1 MPSDTSI
8 NLRTSAVAA
17 FFARLLVHPLDNLK
31 VSIQHSKGIP
41 EGIVPRLEHLIT
53 TFQRHHNTQHKKSWQ
68 DRSLALGRRSGAAFA
83 KDRISFCRGVYQG
96 VSFALAFQVPALA
109 LFLSTYDGTKHAL
122 AHIADSE
129 NMSTFHIHHFETH
142 LVSGLMAKM
151 AGTTLWAPM
160 NRIQSMAAHPAM
172 PMTLKE
178 AFRLGKQVCRSE
190 GLAGLWSGYGTTLSS
205 LLPYTM
211 LYFASY
217 EQLKQMARWMV
228 VEKAKDQDGSWSHLD
243 AIQEY
248 WSVLGQPAYVPV
260 KADLSPGTFMMCIT
274 GAVVF
279 SSFVCQTASA
289 IRTLTWDRH
298 AQMTSVA
305 NLDTEKASSLRR
317 PHSLPNLLQSF
328 QIQPSS
334 LPLSPL
340 SPLPRSPTKIPPPSA
355 FANNKVGQSTSYKPG
370 HMMTMMTSPLQ
381 QANVNMP
388 GQSLSQIRSW
398 AAQILDGLIYLNT
411 HGIAHR
417 TLTLSN
423 VLLNENGAIKLSNY
437 GLYNM
442 TKGGSLVQFSI
453 GDPHYLSPNTLGQNY
468 TSGLQD
474 YSIDV
479 WPVGVVLTEM
489 FLGESFWRK
498 DRLDLDE
505 LISSL
510 FAIRRLSTKSKT
522 WIKECPESIGVNPS
536 VLSFLQ
542 SGSLPRQDGT
552 RHKEEES
559 EIQAFTAFLR
569 DCLSLGESNS
579 WEAAQMRRHNF
590 FKSYDLAEGI
600 LVSPSEPVAKLW
612 HEKPYIQSSFLPDY
626 EGEVERLRIAIS
638 QGNILADDSE
648 TDGPAVKPREILST
662 LPLSQV
668 FYLWKLAGGDVEAQ
682 FRRNGRLVGTPAIQ
696 LLPKV
701 VQIAETNAGG
711 SREERSAV
719 RDIADLFSDM
729 TCILPLENLE
739 AEILK
744 SIHEPNKD
752 QFSWDTDYFL
762 FSDPDEMNFLQG
774 TMGDSKSKSKDTG
787 NGGNSSEDGF
797 LYPDSMRFTPGVPG
811 ESKLSSG
818 LAMPGV
824 LGSGGGMVPGFQPL
838 AQQPTKTRV
847 KVPLSIRE
855 KDLGYQYQ
863 RLAMFTDLLLQYPAS
878 RAEILH
884 HSKIDIPPLLRG
896 KVWAAILGVV
906 GDYQLVYSD
915 FDKYTEKPTDR
926 QIELDVPRCHQYNQL
941 MFSPSGHE
949 KMKRLL
955 KCWVEANEHLV
966 YWQGLDSCCAP
977 FLTLN
982 FNNEALAFS
991 CIQKFLPKYLKDMF
1005 LHDNSKVIHEYLA
1018 VFRHLLSYHDPEL
1031 SSHLDHIRFI
1041 PQLYAISWF
1050 MTLFTH
1056 IFPLDKIY
1064 HLWDKI
1070 LVGPSSLPLFVGIA
1084 ILQQFRQEL
1093 LRSEFNEAIGIFSES
1108 FPEMDIEKCIETALA
1123 MCRVTPPSTCW
1134 LSYDQESREMRRQL
1148 SAGGEN
1154 GAGTGTGVA
1163 NGETAPSGQ
1172 NGPISTGENT
1182 SANTINNKLS
1192 SDQQQPQQESS
1203 RRSRDLELEKRLSG
1217 GLSLGQGPTGGLNWW
1232 EEPLSIET
1240 MNVELAPRIHLSDF
1254 VRLRQQAL
1262 VIDIRPEHEFRNGH
1276 YPLSI
1281 HMVAGQ
1287 LELLVHILKK
1297 LKKNYLVVISGRGES
1312 GSEFAS
1318 SLVREG
1324 FSRVALLMGGIDA
1337 LRIAE
1342 SSPSTTSTAAG
1353 GAAPLSPSSAAVTT
1367 TTGSSSSSSSTTPP
1381 ICSCRAFR
1389 QVISVHSKVKEEV
1402 VVHKCKTPFA
1412 PRSTIRRQAVVR
1424 STTVSQS

>member
-1 MPSDTSI
+1 
-8 NLRTSAVAA
+8 
-17 FFARLLVHPLDNLK
+17 
-31 VSIQHSKGIP
+31 
-41 EGIVPRLEHLIT
+41 
-53 TFQRHHNTQHKKSWQ
+53 
-68 DRSLALGRRSGAAFA
+68 
-83 KDRISFCRGVYQG
+83 
-96 VSFALAFQVPALA
+96 
-109 LFLSTYDGTKHAL
+109 
-122 AHIADSE
+122 
-129 NMSTFHIHHFETH
+129 
-142 LVSGLMAKM
+142 
-151 AGTTLWAPM
+151 
-160 NRIQSMAAHPAM
+160 
-172 PMTLKE
+172 
-178 AFRLGKQVCRSE
+178 
-190 GLAGLWSGYGTTLSS
+190 
-205 LLPYTM
+205 
-211 LYFASY
+211 
-217 EQLKQMARWMV
+217 
-228 VEKAKDQDGSWSHLD
+228 
-243 AIQEY
+243 
-248 WSVLGQPAYVPV
+248 
-260 KADLSPGTFMMCIT
+260 
-274 GAVVF
+274 
-279 SSFVCQTASA
+279 
-289 IRTLTWDRH
+289 
-298 AQMTSVA
+298 
-305 NLDTEKASSLRR
+305 
-317 PHSLPNLLQSF
+317 
-328 QIQPSS
+328 
-334 LPLSPL
+334 
-340 SPLPRSPTKIPPPSA
+340 
-355 FANNKVGQSTSYKPG
+355 
-370 HMMTMMTSPLQ
+370 
-381 QANVNMP
+381 
-388 GQSLSQIRSW
+388 
-398 AAQILDGLIYLNT
+398 
-411 HGIAHR
+411 
-417 TLTLSN
+417 
-423 VLLNENGAIKLSNY
+423 
-437 GLYNM
+437 M

-453 GDPHYLSPNTLGQNY
+453 GDPHYLSPSTLGQDY

-474 YSIDV
+474 YSVDI
-479 WPVGVVLTEM
+479 WSIGVMLTEM

-505 LISSL
+505 LINSL
-510 FAIRRLSTKSKT
+510 FAIRRLSTKSKS
-522 WIKECPESIGVNPS
+522 WIKDCPESIGVNPV

-542 SGSLPRQDGT
+542 SGSQACQGIAGHREEDSELQDF
-552 RHKEEES
+552 
-559 EIQAFTAFLR
+559 AAFLR
-569 DCLSLGESNS
+569 ECLSLGVSNS
-579 WEAAQMRRHNF
+579 REAAQMRRHDF
-590 FKSYDLAEGI
+590 FKSYNLAQGI
-600 LVSPSEPVAKLW
+600 SISPSEPVPKLW

-626 EGEVERLRIAIS
+626 EGEVERLRKAIS
-638 QGNILADDSE
+638 RSKALADDSE
-648 TDGPAVKPREILST
+648 ADGQVTKPHDILSK

-682 FRRNGRLVGTPAIQ
+682 FRRNGRLIGTPAIQ
-696 LLPKV
+696 LLPKI
-701 VQIAETNAGG
+701 VQIADSSAGG
-711 SREERSAV
+711 SREERSSV

-729 TCILPLENLE
+729 TCLLPLENLE

-774 TMGDSKSKSKDTG
+774 TMGDSKNKDKNAG
-787 NGGNSSEDGF
+787 SSSNSGEDGF
-797 LYPDSMRFTPGVPG
+797 LYPDSMRFTPRASN
-811 ESKLSSG
+811 EATSKLSFG
-818 LAMPGV
+818 LVTSSA
-824 LGSGGGMVPGFQPL
+824 LGSTGGMVTGFQSL
-838 AQQPTKTRV
+838 AQQTTKTRV

-906 GDYQLVYSD
+906 GDYQQVYSD

-1018 VFRHLLSYHDPEL
+1018 VFQHLLSYHDPEL

-1148 SAGGEN
+1148 SSGCEGGAE
-1154 GAGTGTGVA
+1154 TGTGMA
-1163 NGETAPSGQ
+1163 NREIIPSGQ
-1172 NGPISTGENT
+1172 NGSIVHGENFT
-1182 SANTINNKLS
+1182 STTNTVNNNA
-1192 SDQQQPQQESS
+1192 SDQQQLQQESS

-1217 GLSLGQGPTGGLNWW
+1217 GLSLGHGPKGSLNWW

-1240 MNVELAPRIHLSDF
+1240 MNAELAPRIHRSDF

-1262 VIDIRPEHEFRNGH
+1262 VIDIRPESEFRNGH

-1281 HMVAGQ
+1281 HIVAGH
-1287 LELLVHILKK
+1287 LELLVHILRK
-1297 LKKNYLVVISGRGES
+1297 LKKNYLVVIAGRGEF
-1312 GSEFAS
+1312 GPEFAS

-1324 FSRVALLMGGIDA
+1324 FPRVALLMGGIDA

-1342 SSPSTTSTAAG
+1342 LSPSSSAT
-1353 GAAPLSPSSAAVTT
+1353 GAASGATPLSPSLTASTT
-1367 TTGSSSSSSSTTPP
+1367 TTTSSATTPA
-1381 ICSCRAFR
+1381 ICSCRVIR
-1389 QVISVHSKVKEEV
+1389 QAISVHSKVKEEV
-1402 VVHKCKTPFA
+1402 AVLKCKTPFA
-1412 PRSTIRRQAVVR
+1412 PRSTVRRQAVIR
-1424 STTVSQS
+1424 SSTASQS

>member
-1 MPSDTSI
+1 MATFATCPDLHRHPSTHFAG
-8 NLRTSAVAA
+8 LAA
-17 FFARLLVHPLDNLK
+17 
-31 VSIQHSKGIP
+31 
-41 EGIVPRLEHLIT
+41 
-53 TFQRHHNTQHKKSWQ
+53 
-68 DRSLALGRRSGAAFA
+68 
-83 KDRISFCRGVYQG
+83 ISFC
-96 VSFALAFQVPALA
+96 
-109 LFLSTYDGTKHAL
+109 
-122 AHIADSE
+122 
-129 NMSTFHIHHFETH
+129 
-142 LVSGLMAKM
+142 
-151 AGTTLWAPM
+151 
-160 NRIQSMAAHPAM
+160 
-172 PMTLKE
+172 
-178 AFRLGKQVCRSE
+178 
-190 GLAGLWSGYGTTLSS
+190 
-205 LLPYTM
+205 
-211 LYFASY
+211 
-217 EQLKQMARWMV
+217 
-228 VEKAKDQDGSWSHLD
+228 AKDNVDDELHGVPPATSYIFGQSQFLKSLSHPNLCEYLD
-243 AIQEY
+243 VIKGKRDRLFVIQEHY
-248 WSVLGQPAYVPV
+248 SNSLGLIRSAQESDE
-260 KADLSPGTFMMCIT
+260 KE
-274 GAVVF
+274 GAP
-279 SSFVCQTASA
+279 
-289 IRTLTWDRH
+289 
-298 AQMTSVA
+298 
-305 NLDTEKASSLRR
+305 K
-317 PHSLPNLLQSF
+317 
-328 QIQPSS
+328 
-334 LPLSPL
+334 
-340 SPLPRSPTKIPPPSA
+340 
-355 FANNKVGQSTSYKPG
+355 
-370 HMMTMMTSPLQ
+370 
-381 QANVNMP
+381 
-388 GQSLSQIRSW
+388 GQSLSQIRAW
-398 AAQILDGLIYLNT
+398 AAQILDGLVYLNT
-411 HGIAHR
+411 HGVAHR
-417 TLTLSN
+417 TLTLAN
-423 VLLNENGAIKLSNY
+423 ILLNENGTAKLYNY

-474 YSIDV
+474 YSVDV
-479 WPVGVVLTEM
+479 WSVGVILTEM
-489 FLGESFWRK
+489 YLGESFWRK

-505 LISSL
+505 LVGSL
-510 FAIRRLSTKSKT
+510 FAIRKLSTKSKT
-522 WIKECPESIGVNPS
+522 WIKDCPESIGVNPV

-542 SGSLPRQDGT
+542 TGRLAHQEGTSPKESDGDL
-552 RHKEEES
+552 EEFAS
-559 EIQAFTAFLR
+559 FLR
-569 DCLSLGESNS
+569 ECLGLGESS
-579 WEAAQMRRHNF
+579 SREAAQMRRHDF
-590 FKSYDLAEGI
+590 FKSYNQAEGI
-600 LVSPSEPVAKLW
+600 SGSLSEPVPKLW
-612 HEKPYIQSSFLPDY
+612 HEKPYIQSSFLSNY
-626 EGEVERLRIAIS
+626 EGEVERLRKAIS
-638 QGNILADDSE
+638 QGKALTDDTG
-648 TDGPAVKPREILST
+648 TDGQAAMPRDILSK
-662 LPLSQV
+662 LPLPQV

-701 VQIAETNAGG
+701 VRIAESAAGG
-711 SREERSAV
+711 SREERSSV
-719 RDIADLFSDM
+719 RDIADLFSDT
-729 TCILPLENLE
+729 TCLLPLENLE

-774 TMGDSKSKSKDTG
+774 TMGDNKPKAKEA
-787 NGGNSSEDGF
+787 GNSAASGDDGF
-797 LYPDSMRFTPGVPG
+797 LYPDSMRFTPGTSNG
-811 ESKLSSG
+811 LATKLSVSG
-818 LAMPGV
+818 SFA
-824 LGSGGGMVPGFQPL
+824 SAGGNVTGFQPL

-863 RLAMFTDLLLQYPAS
+863 RLSMFTDLLLQYPAS

-906 GDYQLVYSD
+906 GDYQQVYTD
-915 FDKYTEKPTDR
+915 YDKYTEKSTDR

-1134 LSYDQESREMRRQL
+1134 LSYDKESREMRRQL
-1148 SAGGEN
+1148 SVGGESG
-1154 GAGTGTGVA
+1154 GAGTGAGPVA
-1163 NGETAPSGQ
+1163 GATATNGETAQ
-1172 NGPISTGENT
+1172 NGSTGTGNGENAS
-1182 SANTINNKLS
+1182 SANNKLS
-1192 SDQQQPQQESS
+1192 DHQQQQPRQESS

-1217 GLSLGQGPTGGLNWW
+1217 GLGLGQGPNGGGINGGGLHWW

-1240 MNVELAPRIHLSDF
+1240 MNAELAPRIHRSDF
-1254 VRLRQQAL
+1254 VRLRQQCL
-1262 VIDIRPEHEFRNGH
+1262 VIDIRPESEFRNGH

-1297 LKKNYLVVISGRGES
+1297 LKKNYLVVIAGRGDS
-1312 GSEFAS
+1312 GPEFAS

-1324 FSRVALLMGGIDA
+1324 FARVALLMGGIDA

-1342 SSPSTTSTAAG
+1342 ASAEGMAV
-1353 GAAPLSPSSAAVTT
+1353 PLSPSLTPASTTGGVSTATT
-1367 TTGSSSSSSSTTPP
+1367 TTSSAASTPTV
-1381 ICSCRAFR
+1381 CSCRAIR

-1402 VVHKCKTPFA
+1402 VVHKCKTPFT
-1412 PRSTIRRQAVVR
+1412 PRSTFVRRQVR
-1424 STTVSQS
+1424 SSTVTHS

>member
-1 MPSDTSI
+1 MATFATCPDLHRHPSTH
-8 NLRTSAVAA
+8 LAGLAA
-17 FFARLLVHPLDNLK
+17 
-31 VSIQHSKGIP
+31 
-41 EGIVPRLEHLIT
+41 
-53 TFQRHHNTQHKKSWQ
+53 
-68 DRSLALGRRSGAAFA
+68 
-83 KDRISFCRGVYQG
+83 ISFC
-96 VSFALAFQVPALA
+96 
-109 LFLSTYDGTKHAL
+109 
-122 AHIADSE
+122 
-129 NMSTFHIHHFETH
+129 
-142 LVSGLMAKM
+142 
-151 AGTTLWAPM
+151 
-160 NRIQSMAAHPAM
+160 
-172 PMTLKE
+172 
-178 AFRLGKQVCRSE
+178 
-190 GLAGLWSGYGTTLSS
+190 
-205 LLPYTM
+205 
-211 LYFASY
+211 
-217 EQLKQMARWMV
+217 
-228 VEKAKDQDGSWSHLD
+228 AKDNVDDELHGVPPATSYIFGQSQFLKSLSHPNLCEYLD
-243 AIQEY
+243 VIKGKRDRVFVIQEHY
-248 WSVLGQPAYVPV
+248 NNSLGLIRSAQESNE
-260 KADLSPGTFMMCIT
+260 KEGTP
-274 GAVVF
+274 
-279 SSFVCQTASA
+279 
-289 IRTLTWDRH
+289 
-298 AQMTSVA
+298 
-305 NLDTEKASSLRR
+305 K
-317 PHSLPNLLQSF
+317 
-328 QIQPSS
+328 
-334 LPLSPL
+334 
-340 SPLPRSPTKIPPPSA
+340 
-355 FANNKVGQSTSYKPG
+355 
-370 HMMTMMTSPLQ
+370 
-381 QANVNMP
+381 
-388 GQSLSQIRSW
+388 GQSLSQIRAW
-398 AAQILDGLIYLNT
+398 ATQILDGLVYLNT
-411 HGIAHR
+411 HGIVHR

-423 VLLNENGAIKLSNY
+423 VLLNANGAIKLSNY

-474 YSIDV
+474 YSVDV
-479 WPVGVVLTEM
+479 WSIGVILTEM

-510 FAIRRLSTKSKT
+510 FAIRRLSTKSES
-522 WIKECPESIGVNPS
+522 WIKDCPESIGVNPV

-542 SGSLPRQDGT
+542 SGSQARQGIAG
-552 RHKEEES
+552 HKEDDS
-559 EIQAFTAFLR
+559 ELHDFAAFLR
-569 DCLSLGESNS
+569 ECLSLGESNRL
-579 WEAAQMRRHNF
+579 EAAQMRHHDF
-590 FKSYDLAEGI
+590 FKSYDLAQGI
-600 LVSPSEPVAKLW
+600 SISSSEPVPKLW
-612 HEKPYIQSSFLPDY
+612 HEKPYIQSSFLPNY
-626 EGEVERLRIAIS
+626 EGEVERLRKAIS
-638 QGNILADDSE
+638 QGKALADDSE
-648 TDGPAVKPREILST
+648 ADGRVAKPFDILSK

-701 VQIAETNAGG
+701 VQIAESSAGG
-711 SREERSAV
+711 SRKERSSV

-729 TCILPLENLE
+729 TCLLPLENLE

-774 TMGDSKSKSKDTG
+774 TMGDSKSKGKDAESSS
-787 NGGNSSEDGF
+787 NSGEDGF
-797 LYPDSMRFTPGVPG
+797 LYPDSMRFTPGAPNG
-811 ESKLSSG
+811 AASKLSSG
-818 LAMPGV
+818 LATSAA
-824 LGSGGGMVPGFQPL
+824 LGSAGGMITGFQPL

-906 GDYQLVYSD
+906 GDYQQVYSD
-915 FDKYTEKPTDR
+915 FDKYTEKSTDR

-1134 LSYDQESREMRRQL
+1134 LSYDQESREMRRQM
-1148 SAGGEN
+1148 SSGCES

-1163 NGETAPSGQ
+1163 NGETIPSGQ
-1172 NGPISTGENT
+1172 NVSIVHGENPVST
-1182 SANTINNKLS
+1182 NNINNKT

-1217 GLSLGQGPTGGLNWW
+1217 GLSLGQGPNGSLNWW

-1240 MNVELAPRIHLSDF
+1240 MNAELAPRIHRSDF

-1262 VIDIRPEHEFRNGH
+1262 VIDIRPESDFRNGH

-1287 LELLVHILKK
+1287 LELLVHILRK
-1297 LKKNYLVVISGRGES
+1297 LKKNYLVVIAGRGES
-1312 GSEFAS
+1312 GPEFAS

-1324 FSRVALLMGGIDA
+1324 FPRVALLMGGIDA
-1337 LRIAE
+1337 LRIAA
-1342 SSPSTTSTAAG
+1342 SSPSSTASGVASE
-1353 GAAPLSPSSAAVTT
+1353 ATPLSPSLAAATT
-1367 TTGSSSSSSSTTPP
+1367 TTTSSATTPA
-1381 ICSCRAFR
+1381 ICSCRVFR
-1389 QVISVHSKVKEEV
+1389 QAISVHSKVKEEV
-1402 VVHKCKTPFA
+1402 AVLKCKTPFA
-1412 PRSTIRRQAVVR
+1412 PRSTVRRQAVIQ

>member
-1 MPSDTSI
+1 MATFATCPDLHRHPSTH
-8 NLRTSAVAA
+8 LAGLAA
-17 FFARLLVHPLDNLK
+17 
-31 VSIQHSKGIP
+31 
-41 EGIVPRLEHLIT
+41 
-53 TFQRHHNTQHKKSWQ
+53 
-68 DRSLALGRRSGAAFA
+68 
-83 KDRISFCRGVYQG
+83 ISFC
-96 VSFALAFQVPALA
+96 
-109 LFLSTYDGTKHAL
+109 
-122 AHIADSE
+122 
-129 NMSTFHIHHFETH
+129 
-142 LVSGLMAKM
+142 
-151 AGTTLWAPM
+151 
-160 NRIQSMAAHPAM
+160 
-172 PMTLKE
+172 
-178 AFRLGKQVCRSE
+178 
-190 GLAGLWSGYGTTLSS
+190 
-205 LLPYTM
+205 
-211 LYFASY
+211 
-217 EQLKQMARWMV
+217 
-228 VEKAKDQDGSWSHLD
+228 AKDNVDDELHGVPPATSYIFGQSQFLKSLSHPNLCEYLD
-243 AIQEY
+243 VIKGKRDRVFVIQEHY
-248 WSVLGQPAYVPV
+248 NNSLGLIRSTQESDEREGVLKGQ
-260 KADLSPGTFMMCIT
+260 DLS
-274 GAVVF
+274 
-279 SSFVCQTASA
+279 
-289 IRTLTWDRH
+289 RT
-298 AQMTSVA
+298 
-305 NLDTEKASSLRR
+305 
-317 PHSLPNLLQSF
+317 
-328 QIQPSS
+328 
-334 LPLSPL
+334 
-340 SPLPRSPTKIPPPSA
+340 
-355 FANNKVGQSTSYKPG
+355 
-370 HMMTMMTSPLQ
+370 
-381 QANVNMP
+381 
-388 GQSLSQIRSW
+388 RSW
-398 AAQILDGLIYLNT
+398 AAQILDGLVYLNT
-411 HGIAHR
+411 HGVAHR

-423 VLLNENGAIKLSNY
+423 VLLNESGAIKLSNY

-474 YSIDV
+474 YSVDV
-479 WPVGVVLTEM
+479 WSVGVVLTEM

-510 FAIRRLSTKSKT
+510 FAIRRLSTKSKS
-522 WIKECPESIGVNPS
+522 WIKGCPESIGLNPV

-542 SGSLPRQDGT
+542 SGKLANQERAGFKENESDLQDF
-552 RHKEEES
+552 
-559 EIQAFTAFLR
+559 AAFLR
-569 DCLSLGESNS
+569 ECLSLGESNS
-579 WEAAQMRRHNF
+579 REAAQMRCHDF
-590 FKSYDLAEGI
+590 FKSYDLAHGI
-600 LVSPSEPVAKLW
+600 SESLTEPTPSLW

-626 EGEVERLRIAIS
+626 EGEVERLRKAIS
-638 QGNILADDSE
+638 EGKTLTDDFETDEQATEPRNILS
-648 TDGPAVKPREILST
+648 K

-701 VQIAETNAGG
+701 VQIAESSSGG
-711 SREERSAV
+711 SREERSSV

-729 TCILPLENLE
+729 TCVLPLENLE

-774 TMGDSKSKSKDTG
+774 TMGENKSKGKDTG
-787 NGGNSSEDGF
+787 SSSNSGEDGF
-797 LYPDSMRFTPGVPG
+797 LYPDSMRFTPGTPNG
-811 ESKLSSG
+811 ATSKLSSG
-818 LAMPGV
+818 LATSGA
-824 LGSGGGMVPGFQPL
+824 LGSAGGLLTGLQPL

-906 GDYQLVYSD
+906 GDYQQVYSN

-1084 ILQQFRQEL
+1084 ILQQFRPEL

-1148 SAGGEN
+1148 SSGGEG
-1154 GAGTGTGVA
+1154 GAGATAGVA
-1163 NGETAPSGQ
+1163 NGETMPSGQ
-1172 NGPISTGENT
+1172 NGSIVNGENPASTNAT
-1182 SANTINNKLS
+1182 SNKT

-1203 RRSRDLELEKRLSG
+1203 RRSRDLELEKRLSA
-1217 GLSLGQGPTGGLNWW
+1217 GLGLGQGPHGGLNWW

-1240 MNVELAPRIHLSDF
+1240 MNSELAPRIHRSDF

-1262 VIDIRPEHEFRNGH
+1262 VIDIRPEPEFRNGH

-1297 LKKNYLVVISGRGES
+1297 LKKNYLVVIAGRGES
-1312 GSEFAS
+1312 GPEFAS

-1324 FSRVALLMGGIDA
+1324 FQRVALLMGGIDA

-1342 SSPSTTSTAAG
+1342 SSPPSAVSSVVASGT
-1353 GAAPLSPSSAAVTT
+1353 APLSPSLAATNTTSA
-1367 TTGSSSSSSSTTPP
+1367 SSATTPA
-1381 ICSCRAFR
+1381 ICSCRAIR

-1402 VVHKCKTPFA
+1402 VVHKCKTPFV
-1412 PRSTIRRQAVVR
+1412 PRSTIRRQAIVR
-1424 STTVSQS
+1424 SNTVSQS

>member
-1 MPSDTSI
+1 MATFATCPDLHRNPSTH
-8 NLRTSAVAA
+8 SAGLAA
-17 FFARLLVHPLDNLK
+17 
-31 VSIQHSKGIP
+31 
-41 EGIVPRLEHLIT
+41 
-53 TFQRHHNTQHKKSWQ
+53 
-68 DRSLALGRRSGAAFA
+68 
-83 KDRISFCRGVYQG
+83 ISFC
-96 VSFALAFQVPALA
+96 
-109 LFLSTYDGTKHAL
+109 
-122 AHIADSE
+122 
-129 NMSTFHIHHFETH
+129 
-142 LVSGLMAKM
+142 
-151 AGTTLWAPM
+151 
-160 NRIQSMAAHPAM
+160 
-172 PMTLKE
+172 
-178 AFRLGKQVCRSE
+178 
-190 GLAGLWSGYGTTLSS
+190 
-205 LLPYTM
+205 
-211 LYFASY
+211 
-217 EQLKQMARWMV
+217 
-228 VEKAKDQDGSWSHLD
+228 AKDNVDDELHGVPPATSYIFGQSQFLKSLSHPNLCEYLD
-243 AIQEY
+243 VIKGKRDRLFVIQEHY
-248 WSVLGQPAYVPV
+248 SNSLGLIRSAQESDE
-260 KADLSPGTFMMCIT
+260 KE
-274 GAVVF
+274 GA
-279 SSFVCQTASA
+279 
-289 IRTLTWDRH
+289 
-298 AQMTSVA
+298 
-305 NLDTEKASSLRR
+305 
-317 PHSLPNLLQSF
+317 
-328 QIQPSS
+328 
-334 LPLSPL
+334 
-340 SPLPRSPTKIPPPSA
+340 TK
-355 FANNKVGQSTSYKPG
+355 
-370 HMMTMMTSPLQ
+370 
-381 QANVNMP
+381 
-388 GQSLSQIRSW
+388 GQSLSQIRAW
-398 AAQILDGLIYLNT
+398 AAQILDGLVYLNT
-411 HGIAHR
+411 HGVVHR

-423 VLLNENGAIKLSNY
+423 ILLNENGTVKLYNY

-468 TSGLQD
+468 SSGLQD
-474 YSIDV
+474 YSVDV
-479 WPVGVVLTEM
+479 WSVGVILTEM
-489 FLGESFWRK
+489 YLGESFWCK

-505 LISSL
+505 LIGSL
-510 FAIRRLSTKSKT
+510 FAIRKLSTRSKT
-522 WIKECPESIGVNPS
+522 WIKDCSESIGVNPV

-542 SGSLPRQDGT
+542 TGRLEQQEGT
-552 RHKEEES
+552 SSKESDEDLEEFAS
-559 EIQAFTAFLR
+559 FLR
-569 DCLSLGESNS
+569 KCLGLGDSNS
-579 WEAAQMRRHNF
+579 REAAQMRRHSF
-590 FKSYDLAEGI
+590 FKCNIQAEGN
-600 LVSPSEPVAKLW
+600 LESSPEPVPKLW
-612 HEKPYIQSSFLPDY
+612 HEKPYIQSSFLPNY
-626 EGEVERLRIAIS
+626 EGEVERLRKAIS
-638 QGNILADDSE
+638 QGKTITDDAE
-648 TDGPAVKPREILST
+648 TDGQVAMPRNILSK

-696 LLPKV
+696 LLPRA
-701 VQIAETNAGG
+701 VQIAESAAGG
-711 SREERSAV
+711 SREERSSI
-719 RDIADLFSDM
+719 RDIADLFSDV
-729 TCILPLENLE
+729 TCLLPLENLE

-744 SIHEPNKD
+744 SIHEPNKG

-774 TMGDSKSKSKDTG
+774 TMGDNKPKSKDAG
-787 NGGNSSEDGF
+787 NNVAGDENGF
-797 LYPDSMRFTPGVPG
+797 LYQDSMRFIPGIPN
-811 ESKLSSG
+811 G
-818 LAMPGV
+818 LAT
-824 LGSGGGMVPGFQPL
+824 GSLASAGGMVTGLPPL

-863 RLAMFTDLLLQYPAS
+863 RLSMFTDLLLQYPAS
-878 RAEILH
+878 RTEILH

-906 GDYQLVYSD
+906 GDYQQVYSD
-915 FDKYTEKPTDR
+915 YDKYTEKSTDR

-1093 LRSEFNEAIGIFSES
+1093 LQSEFNEAIGIFSES

-1148 SAGGEN
+1148 SVGGESS
-1154 GAGTGTGVA
+1154 GAGTGTRPAAGA
-1163 NGETAPSGQ
+1163 TATNGETAQ
-1172 NGPISTGENT
+1172 NGSAGTGNGENAS
-1182 SANTINNKLS
+1182 SANNKSLNQQQQHQQQQ
-1192 SDQQQPQQESS
+1192 QQQPQQESS

-1217 GLSLGQGPTGGLNWW
+1217 GLGLGQGPNGGSINGGGLHWW

-1240 MNVELAPRIHLSDF
+1240 MNAELAPRIHRSDF
-1254 VRLRQQAL
+1254 VRLRQQCL
-1262 VIDIRPEHEFRNGH
+1262 VIDIRPEPEYESAIVFCPEFLWFRNGH

-1297 LKKNYLVVISGRGES
+1297 LKKNYLVVIAGRGDS
-1312 GSEFAS
+1312 GPEFAS

-1324 FSRVALLMGGIDA
+1324 FARVALLMGGIDA

-1342 SSPSTTSTAAG
+1342 TPT
-1353 GAAPLSPSSAAVTT
+1353 AAPLSPSLAPALTPGGVSTATT
-1367 TTGSSSSSSSTTPP
+1367 TTTSSSTASTTASTTTPT
-1381 ICSCRAFR
+1381 ICSCRAIR

-1402 VVHKCKTPFA
+1402 VVHKCKTPFT
-1412 PRSTIRRQAVVR
+1412 PRSTLARRQVR
-1424 STTVSQS
+1424 SSTVTHS